1 MLRRGGRGASP
12 DVVGSKSRMVI
23 GIDAINGHARF
34 KIHDLLLCKAP
45 LLAKRKN
52 QRGKRGRLY
61 KFGGGVS
68 PVPELGFA
76 TTSTVVSF
84 SKLVTVINHFPPEA
98 ISCSES
104 DPTNSSLSIK

>member
-12 DVVGSKSRMVI
+12 DVVGSKGGVVVSI
-23 GIDAINGHARF
+23 HPINGHACF